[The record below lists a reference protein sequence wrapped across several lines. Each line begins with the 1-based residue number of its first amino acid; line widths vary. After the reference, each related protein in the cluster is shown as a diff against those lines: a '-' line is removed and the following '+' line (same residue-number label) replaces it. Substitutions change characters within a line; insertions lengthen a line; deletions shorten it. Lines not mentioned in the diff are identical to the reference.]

1 MVIHTYTAFVFLYST
16 LSLISEHLMT
26 FLIINQAR
34 LSTVERVRVHMVARL
49 KNINIT
55 LSRYFRIAQVGS
67 CVWGLCLFISGNPV
81 VFLCGHI
88 KHWYLLNILNR
99 VLVFK
104 LSAVHC
110 CTHAKI
116 SIQGQLYRY
125 SYHQISVMIHRHID
139 VSNTALLVTGSST
152 WHLMAKNSLRIW
164 KRIVLLYIKMA

>member
-1 MVIHTYTAFVFLYST
+1 MEIAKLQTSRCFQKASTFIHCGESARTHGCQVTYF
-16 LSLISEHLMT
+16 
-26 FLIINQAR
+26 
-34 LSTVERVRVHMVARL
+34 
-49 KNINIT
+49 T

-88 KHWYLLNILNR
+88 KHWYLLNILNW

-152 WHLMAKNSLRIW
+152 WHLMAKNSLRI
-164 KRIVLLYIKMA
+164 